1 LNLNKSRNLKIDAS
15 SRVPVSSDDDAYA
28 WVDDPDTDEEWTS
41 RYEEDMRQHEIIEE
55 NAH

>member
-1 LNLNKSRNLKIDAS
+1 LKIDAS

-28 WVDDPDTDEEWTS
+28 YAWVYDPDTDEERTS

-55 NAH
+55 NAL